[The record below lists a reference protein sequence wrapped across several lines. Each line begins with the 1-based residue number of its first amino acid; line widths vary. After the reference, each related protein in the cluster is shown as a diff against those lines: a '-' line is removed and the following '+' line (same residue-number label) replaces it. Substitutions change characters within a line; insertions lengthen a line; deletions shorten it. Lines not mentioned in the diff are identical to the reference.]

1 MRKIDQRS
9 RSILLLLLFVGSFV
23 LHPLIH
29 DSGCH
34 SDSVRSDTCGEKVGR
49 TITQSEH
56 QAEFHAAETFCPVC
70 AGLLTA
76 FCPEND
82 PAAVFP
88 GGTDPV
94 KTPSSALVATPDW
107 LKPSPRAPPAA

>member
-1 MRKIDQRS
+1 MRKILHKS
-9 RSILLLLLFVGSFV
+9 GALCLLLMFIGSFV

-29 DSGCH
+29 DSGCRAG
-34 SDSVRSDTCGEKVGR
+34 SVRLDSCGQQAGR
-49 TITQSEH
+49 AIAQSEH
-56 QAEFHAAETFCPVC
+56 KTALHAVDDFCPVC

-82 PAAVFP
+82 PAPVSLGTTLREVTFGSARVF
-88 GGTDPV
+88 
-94 KTPSSALVATPDW
+94 TPDW

>member
-34 SDSVRSDTCGEKVGR
+34 SDSIRLSSSGEKVGR
-49 TITQSEH
+49 AITRSEH

-82 PAAVFP
+82 PATVFP

-94 KTPSSALVATPDW
+94 KTPCSGRVSTPDW

>member
-29 DSGCH
+29 DFGCH
-34 SDSVRSDTCGEKVGR
+34 SDPVRLSSCGEKVGR
-49 TITQSEH
+49 TIAPSEH

-82 PAAVFP
+82 QSTVFS

-94 KTPSSALVATPDW
+94 KTPCSGRVSTPDW